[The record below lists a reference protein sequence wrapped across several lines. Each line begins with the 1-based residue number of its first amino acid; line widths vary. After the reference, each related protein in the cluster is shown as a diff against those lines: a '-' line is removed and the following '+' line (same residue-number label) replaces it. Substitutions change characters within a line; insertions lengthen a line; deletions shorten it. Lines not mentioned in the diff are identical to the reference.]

1 MAGIRVL
8 FKLIHAP
15 AIPRAPYSAQY
26 CGLTTSE
33 TSETAGGDTYAP
45 GYLVAVEAGN
55 SMDIS
60 GGQGSLAEAIEGS
73 ISVADMTDSGVS
85 LSKAIHDGD
94 LSFQGAIVWVDY
106 AHSDGVTRSE
116 CFQATVIGD
125 PEYSAGIVTFRLKS
139 ATYTVGKTF
148 LNRFSF
154 PEIPTKP
161 AAQDLPSDPAYP
173 LDSDNW
179 VTTPAY
185 SGNCFGGIP
194 VSLKAG
200 KGPDVQLL
208 SRWRD
213 SALKTGDIS
222 TTSYTV
228 NPASYGEVAF
238 EIAQNGTAIEAA
250 EYDSYDRLHLASG
263 LLFKCR
269 TFVPTG
275 GHSSDITAA
284 TEFSNV
290 IHEYINNGYRIVL
303 SDGTW
308 FVDLLSYSHSARPV
322 KCPGIPI
329 IGGPDNPTGPLAVYG
344 FTVIATTDEM
354 NEVEYPMAGV
364 LFNLCDANGNELF
377 AELPNAESVKI
388 YAVPASINVATGDKI
403 LLGVARNQ
411 KTAKTSFPQEVQSG
425 STFAIPSCADSD
437 GFVVP
442 ESIPAKVAAYPND
455 LPWSGNRSAS
465 YPNRR
470 GFVMWEGDTIS
481 SGASSGDLADINT
494 DPSITQ
500 DTDATVAT
508 SQRTISS
515 FAHNF
520 GWMDL
525 RVQSDEWGDLNMIG
539 TTMRI
544 DGHDLTKLIS
554 GDWYFVG
561 LYFRIPYSK
570 RKQWITT
577 PRISAGSAP
586 PIYEPLYNIANRVF
600 NANHAPTA
608 PDWNSS
614 FRNEPDAI
622 QRIEV
627 GGVNCRN
634 TMTPIFE
641 FALREVFAWR
651 FNRLSFSQIY
661 GTVWPFWTQEYYT
674 GAWSNAWGDF
684 TTGSYILAVSNSTEY
699 AVCHLTD
706 AGEEWAKF
714 TLPGDLDGKMIIGG
728 GYDLATLTFFVIW
741 RQQLDATGTSWRI
754 GFESLD
760 SSGAWQSTTSHDLT
774 STTPSRAWIGNGE
787 VHFALGSSV
796 LRWGVAGAAVIDTE
810 AIGSPVNRGHFNGA
824 VWVFATDAG
833 LSYAPADFSSIGSV
847 ALTERM
853 IAVTYGGLAWCVA
866 GADGAVYVAPVAT
879 AATLPTTGWAK
890 RFGTANIPDRY
901 PTKEPVF
908 INVSWDG
915 VKFVA
920 VGGYYSAYSAG
931 GSIMASGGAGPWA
944 YLDQDAGAW
953 LAGITW
959 CRSKWLVVGDATAS
973 FSDYTLQFSPGRTP
987 SPLAFLQKFKV
998 DFFGGENLDSYNPLR
1013 WSGAD
1018 GLTWAA
1024 DSTPFAIA
1032 FDPPDA
1038 ASEPPTPETAIEQV
1052 CREWWIFAGEFAG
1065 DIDASNDPIEVAFPR
1080 IVPGALEDIATV
1092 LQFSFNRFG
1101 GEYLQT
1107 AYVQNVD
1114 QAYIAGNDANYFG
1127 GWDDSGNANG
1137 LAIWQA
1143 CRAAYLATGSTR
1155 RLARSFDS
1163 IHTPG
1168 TMGALFTHED
1178 ADLGRRIDWIC
1189 RQPRYLELRID
1200 GNESKAGFS
1209 VQSYNAFCGC
1219 RYKPNQAI
1227 LSAQGRSLPAW
1238 GIVTS
1243 ATHDYIKGE
1252 HRLQIAFAPEVPA

>member
-8 FKLIHAP
+8 FKLIQAP
-15 AIPRAPYSAQY
+15 ATPRAPYSAQY

-33 TSETAGGDTYAP
+33 TSETAGGDTYVP
-45 GYLVAVEAGN
+45 GYLVAVTAGN

-73 ISVADMTDSGVS
+73 ISVADMTDSGIS

-94 LSFQGAIVWVDY
+94 LSFQGATVWVDY
-106 AHSDGVTRSE
+106 AHADGIELSE
-116 CFQATVIGD
+116 CFQATIIGD
-125 PEYSAGIVTFRLKS
+125 PEYSTGIVTFALRS

-161 AAQDLPSDPAYP
+161 DGQALPSDPAYP
-173 LDSDNW
+173 LDSGNRI
-179 VTTPAY
+179 TTPAY

-228 NPASYGEVAF
+228 NPASFGDVAF
-238 EIAQNGTAIEAA
+238 EIAQNGSEAKDA
-250 EYDSYDRLHLASG
+250 EYTSFDRLYRSAAI
-263 LLFKCR
+263 LFKCR
-269 TFVPTG
+269 TLVPSGEFV
-275 GHSSDITAA
+275 SDIAAA
-284 TEFSNV
+284 TGFSDA
-290 IHEYINNGYRIVL
+290 IHEYIDNGYRIVL

-308 FVDLLSYSHSARPV
+308 FLDLLAYSHASNPSNFIVTAETGSADWV
-322 KCPGIPI
+322 
-329 IGGPDNPTGPLAVYG
+329 DYG
-344 FTVIATTDEM
+344 FTVVYTTAEM
-354 NEVEYPMAGV
+354 NGAEYPMAGV
-364 LFNLCDANGNELF
+364 LFNLCDSNGNKLF
-377 AELPNAESVKI
+377 DELPNAESVKV

-411 KTAKTSFPQEVQSG
+411 KTAKTDFPQEMKSG

-437 GFVVP
+437 GFVTP
-442 ESIPAKVAAYPND
+442 EAIPAKVVAYTAD
-455 LPWSGNRSAS
+455 LPWSGNRASA

-470 GFVMWEGDTIS
+470 GFVVWEGDWIT
-481 SGASSGDLADINT
+481 SGASSGDLNDINT
-494 DPSITQ
+494 DPETTRT
-500 DTDATVAT
+500 TDAITAT
-508 SQRTISS
+508 SQRTVSD

-525 RVQSDEWGDLNMIG
+525 RIQSDEWGDLNMVGASVRVAG
-539 TTMRI
+539 TN
-544 DGHDLTKLIS
+544 LTKIIS
-554 GDWYFVG
+554 GSLYKVDV
-561 LYFRIPYSK
+561 YFRGPYWK
-570 RKQWITT
+570 RKAWLT
-577 PRISAGSAP
+577 PLAGAAGPLLNWNAP
-586 PIYEPLYNIANRVF
+586 
-600 NANHAPTA
+600 ANHTPSA

-614 FRNEPDAI
+614 FRNESDAV
-622 QRIEV
+622 QRIEI
-627 GGVNCRN
+627 GAEHCIDS
-634 TMTPIFE
+634 MTPYLE
-641 FALREVFAWR
+641 FGIREIFAWR

-699 AVCHLTD
+699 AICHLTD
-706 AGEEWAKF
+706 AGEEWTKF
-714 TLPGDLDGKMIIGG
+714 TLPGDLDGKTIIGG

-741 RQQLDATGTSWRI
+741 RQQLDDTGTSWRV

-760 SSGAWQSTTSHDLT
+760 AAGVWQSTTTHDLT

-787 VHFALGSSV
+787 VHFVLGSSV

-810 AIGSPVNRGHFNGA
+810 AIGSPVNRGHFNGS
-824 VWVFATDAG
+824 VWVFTTDAG
-833 LSYAPADFSSIGSV
+833 LAYAPADFSSIGSV

-866 GADGAVYVAPVAT
+866 GADGAVYVAPVAA
-879 AATLPTTGWAK
+879 AATLPATGWVKQFSA
-890 RFGTANIPDRY
+890 ASIPDRY
-901 PTKEPVF
+901 PTKEPNF
-908 INVSWDG
+908 FNVAWDG

-920 VGGYYSAYSAG
+920 VGAYYSAFSAG

-944 YLDQDAGAW
+944 YVDQDAGAW
-953 LAGITW
+953 LSGVTW

-973 FSDYTLQFSPGRTP
+973 FADYTLQFSPGRTP
-987 SPLAFLQKFKV
+987 SPLIFLQKFKV
-998 DFFGGENLDSYNPLR
+998 DYFGGENLDSYNPLR

-1024 DSTPFAIA
+1024 DATPFAVA

-1038 ASEPPTPETAIEQV
+1038 ASEPPTPETAIERV

-1114 QAYIAGNDANYFG
+1114 QAYAAGNDANYFG
-1127 GWDDSGNANG
+1127 GWDDSGNTNG

-1168 TMGALFTHED
+1168 TMGTLFTHED

-1200 GNESKAGFS
+1200 GNESKAGYS

>member
-8 FKLIHAP
+8 FKLIQAP
-15 AIPRAPYSAQY
+15 ATPRAPYSAQY
-26 CGLTTSE
+26 CGVTTSDTPIYGE
-33 TSETAGGDTYAP
+33 FGGWYAP
-45 GYLVAVEAGN
+45 GYLVAVSAGN

-73 ISVADMTDSGVS
+73 ISVADMTDSGVA

-94 LSFQGAIVWVDY
+94 LSFQGATVWVSY
-106 AHSDGVTRSE
+106 EHADGVELSE
-116 CFQATVIGD
+116 CFRATVIGD
-125 PEYSAGIVTFRLKS
+125 PEYSTGIVTFALRS

-161 AAQDLPSDPAYP
+161 DGQALPSDPAYP
-173 LDSDNW
+173 LDSGNRI
-179 VTTPAY
+179 TTPAY

-200 KGPDVQLL
+200 KGPAVQMI

-213 SALKTGDIS
+213 TGLKGGDIS
-222 TTSYTV
+222 TASYDT
-228 NPASYGEVAF
+228 NPAAFGDVAF
-238 EIAQNGTAIEAA
+238 EIGQTGSAIEGAQYNSDDTLHIAA
-250 EYDSYDRLHLASG
+250 G

-269 TFVPTG
+269 TLVPSGEFV
-275 GHSSDITAA
+275 SDITAA
-284 TEFSNV
+284 TEFADS
-290 IHEYINNGYRIVL
+290 IQAYIDSGYRIVL
-303 SDGTW
+303 SDGDW
-308 FVDLLSYSHSARPV
+308 FADLLAYSHSPRPV
-322 KCPGIPI
+322 QIPGVPI
-329 IGGPDNPTGPLAVYG
+329 LGGPDNPTGELATRG
-344 FTVIATTDEM
+344 FTVIRTTAEQYD
-354 NEVEYPMAGV
+354 VEYPMAGV

-377 AELPNAESVKI
+377 RNLPSAESIRV

-403 LLGVARNQ
+403 LLGVARNG
-411 KTAKTSFPQEVQSG
+411 KTAKSSLPQKMIGG
-425 STFAIPSCADSD
+425 STFAIPSCADAS

-442 ESIPAKVAAYPND
+442 ESIPAKAMVYAND
-455 LPWSGNRSAS
+455 LPWSGNRSGDYS
-465 YPNRR
+465 KRR
-470 GFVMWEGDTIS
+470 GFVMWEGDALTA
-481 SGASSGDLADINT
+481 GASSGDLADINT
-494 DPSITQ
+494 DP
-500 DTDATVAT
+500 ATEQTADVVTAT
-508 SQRTISS
+508 STRTVT
-515 FAHNF
+515 ATANQY

-525 RVQSDEWGDLNMIG
+525 RVQSQEWGDLNMIDATIRVKATG
-539 TTMRI
+539 IAVVLNSDYYGIGVYAKGPYWKRKKW
-544 DGHDLTKLIS
+544 LTAPGIWDNMPAWWYQIQSVDKLIKA
-554 GDWYFVG
+554 D
-561 LYFRIPYSK
+561 R
-570 RKQWITT
+570 T
-577 PRISAGSAP
+577 PSAP
-586 PIYEPLYNIANRVF
+586 NWNIA
-600 NANHAPTA
+600 
-608 PDWNSS
+608 
-614 FRNEPDAI
+614 FRDEEGAR
-622 QRIEV
+622 QRIEI
-627 GGVNCRN
+627 GGTNCRN
-634 TMTPIFE
+634 TMAPTFE
-641 FALREVFAWR
+641 FSIRELFAWR
-651 FNRLSFSQIY
+651 FNRLSFSEIY

-684 TTGSYILAVSNSTEY
+684 STGSYVLAVSNSTEY

-714 TLPGDLDGKMIIGG
+714 TLPGDLDGKAIIGG
-728 GYDLATLTFFVIW
+728 GYDLTTLAFFVIW

-760 SSGAWQSTTSHDLT
+760 AAGVWQSTTTHDLT
-774 STTPSRAWIGNGE
+774 GTIPSRAWIGNGE
-787 VHFALGSSV
+787 IHFVLGSSV
-796 LRWGVAGAAVIDTE
+796 LRWSVAGTAVIDTE
-810 AIGSPVNRGHFNGA
+810 AIGSPVNRGHFNGSA
-824 VWVFATDAG
+824 WVFTTDAG

-879 AATLPTTGWAK
+879 AATLPTTGWVK
-890 RFGTANIPDRY
+890 RFGAANIPDRY
-901 PTKEPVF
+901 PTKEPNFWDVE
-908 INVSWDG
+908 WDG

-920 VGGYYSAYSAG
+920 VGGYYSGYSAG
-931 GSIMASGGAGPWA
+931 GSIMASGGAGPWTYA
-944 YLDQDAGAW
+944 DQDAGAW

-973 FSDYTLQFSPGRTP
+973 FADHTLQFSPGRTP
-987 SPLAFLQKFKV
+987 SPLTFLQKFKV
-998 DFFGGENLDSYNPLR
+998 DYFGGENLDSYNPLR

-1114 QAYIAGNDANYFG
+1114 QAYVAGNDANYFG

-1168 TMGALFTHED
+1168 TMGALFVHED
-1178 ADLGRRIDWIC
+1178 ANLGRRIDWIC

-1238 GIVTS
+1238 GVVTS

-1252 HRLQIAFAPEVPA
+1252 HLLQIAFAPEVPA